1 MRLGPWLVLLLAP
14 VVAWAAGSPSI
25 EFNGVVV
32 EVANWVVVGGK
43 FEGYTVTAYVP
54 DPKGADAVELRRNV
68 GAQTLR
74 VGLKNAVILVAPAAV
89 DPKMIANLIA
99 VGRGVYAAG
108 YLEGAES
115 TIDQVLKL
123 DPENQEALALA
134 RDVAASRWL
143 SQLTASLDMPQTS
156 QAAPTGS
163 AR

>member
-32 EVANWVVVGGK
+32 EGGKTSVSLLDLNTGVAKWVVVGGK

-74 VGLKNAVILVAPAAV
+74 
-89 DPKMIANLIA
+89 